1 MPNFLIFKNKDMSLP
16 HSIGAEQ
23 PTSQIRVFFKI
34 LLQIFVCLEKLILE
48 DFWKAS
54 EMMWSQVW

>member
-1 MPNFLIFKNKDMSLP
+1 MPNFFIFKNKDMSLP

-23 PTSQIRVFFKI
+23 PTSRISFFKI